1 MEYLKKHNMLLVAP
15 GANYSTADEDANITT
30 VRGQCKTMVINYSWR
45 MVFAPGKEF
54 DRLLMELQ
62 STLNG
67 LGYGDVYHVDL
78 INAKKQTSA
87 RAAAA
92 S

>member
-1 MEYLKKHNMLLVAP
+1 
-15 GANYSTADEDANITT
+15 
-30 VRGQCKTMVINYSWR
+30 